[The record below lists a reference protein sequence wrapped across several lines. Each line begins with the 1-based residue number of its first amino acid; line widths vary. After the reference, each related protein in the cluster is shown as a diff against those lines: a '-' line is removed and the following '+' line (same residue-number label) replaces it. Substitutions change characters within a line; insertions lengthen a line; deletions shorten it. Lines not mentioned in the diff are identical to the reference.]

1 MAQAG
6 PKSLPNFL
14 PLELA
19 GSLPLVSGVTVS
31 KNVHLEEHT
40 ICKIAGRGDTQR
52 ELP

>member
-6 PKSLPNFL
+6 PKSLPDFL

-19 GSLPLVSGVTVS
+19 EILPLASGVTVS

-40 ICKIAGRGDTQR
+40 IYKITGHGDTQR